1 MTLKLTEVSY
11 TFPKQERKVI
21 SRLNLEVKQGEF
33 VSLIGK
39 SGTGK
44 STVLK
49 LISGLIQQDEGE
61 IEING
66 KAISLGDVGY
76 MPQRDL
82 LLPWRT
88 ILENIM
94 IAGEIQSHI
103 KISKEQARTWLERV
117 GLLAYENALPN
128 ELSGGMRQRAA
139 FLRVL
144 LAGKSVLLLDE
155 PFGALD
161 ALTKRG
167 LQSWLLSIWQELDI
181 TLLFITH
188 DLEEACLLSD
198 RIILLHPDRQA
209 EEISIDLA
217 RPRHDD
223 QRYTPELISL
233 RQELER
239 KVAHGKFN

>member
-1 MTLKLTEVSY
+1 MTLQLADVSY
-11 TFPKQERKVI
+11 AFPKQERKVI
-21 SRLNLEVKQGEF
+21 SHLNLEVKQGEF

-44 STVLK
+44 STILK
-49 LISGLIQQDEGE
+49 LISGLLQQDEGE
-61 IEING
+61 IKING
-66 KAISLGDVGY
+66 EAISLGDVGY

-94 IAGEIQSHI
+94 IAGEIQSDI

-117 GLLAYENALPN
+117 GLLAYENALPDQ
-128 ELSGGMRQRAA
+128 LSGGMRQRSA

-144 LAGKSVLLLDE
+144 LTGKSVLLLDE

-161 ALTKRG
+161 ALTKRD
-167 LQSWLLSIWQELDI
+167 LQSWLLSIWQELDK
-181 TLLFITH
+181 TVLFITH

-209 EEISIDLA
+209 EEISIDLS
-217 RPRHDD
+217 RPRYEA
-223 QRYTPELISL
+223 QRYTEELISL

-239 KVAHGKFN
+239 KVANGKFN